1 MIIAPSILS
10 ADFGNLERDI
20 KLVENE
26 VKYLHVDV
34 MDGHFVPNITFGPD
48 VVAAIRK
55 FTNLTLDCHLMI
67 DNPAEYVEQFADAGG
82 DILTVHIE
90 STVHID
96 RVLQQIKSK
105 GVKAGIVLN
114 PGTPV
119 ADLIEI
125 LPVVDQVL
133 VMTVNPGFGGQTF
146 IPRTLKKIEELVK
159 IREAN
164 GYHYDIEVDGG
175 VNENTIKQCSDA
187 GANVFVAGSYVYGK
201 PNPVAQIK
209 KLKTAVN

>member
-10 ADFGNLERDI
+10 ADFGHLERDI
-20 KLVENE
+20 KLIKNE

-34 MDGHFVPNITFGPD
+34 MDGHFVSNITFGPD

-67 DNPAEYVEQFADAGG
+67 DNPADYVEQFADAGG

-96 RVLQQIKSK
+96 RVLQQIKNK

-119 ADLIEI
+119 AALSEV
-125 LPVVDQVL
+125 LPMVDQVL

-146 IPRTLKKIEELVK
+146 IPRTLQKIAELAK
-159 IREAN
+159 LREAN

-175 VNENTIKQCSDA
+175 VNETTIKQCSDA
-187 GANVFVAGSYVYGK
+187 GANVFVAGSYVYGHID
-201 PNPVAQIK
+201 PIAQIK
-209 KLKTAVN
+209 KLEAAI

>member
-10 ADFGNLERDI
+10 ADFGHLERDI

-48 VVAAIRK
+48 MVAAIHK

-67 DNPAEYVEQFADAGG
+67 DNPADYVEQFAAAGG

-96 RVLQQIKSK
+96 RVLQQIKNK

-114 PGTPV
+114 PGTSV
-119 ADLIEI
+119 TALSEV
-125 LPVVDQVL
+125 LPTVDQVL

-146 IPRTLKKIEELVK
+146 IPRTLQKIAELAK
-159 IREAN
+159 LREAN

-175 VNENTIKQCSDA
+175 VNETTIKQCSDA
-187 GANVFVAGSYVYGK
+187 GANVFVAGSYIYGHID
-201 PNPVAQIK
+201 PIAQIK
-209 KLKTAVN
+209 KLEAAI

>member
-48 VVAAIRK
+48 VVSAIRK

-67 DNPAEYVEQFADAGG
+67 DNPADYVEQFADAGG

-90 STVHID
+90 STVHIE
-96 RVLQQIKSK
+96 RVLQQIKNK
-105 GVKAGIVLN
+105 GIKAGIVLN
-114 PGTPV
+114 PGTPITALTEV
-119 ADLIEI
+119 
-125 LPVVDQVL
+125 LPIVDQVL

-146 IPRTLKKIEELVK
+146 IPRTLQKIAELAK
-159 IREAN
+159 LREVYN
-164 GYHYDIEVDGG
+164 YHYDIEVDGG
-175 VNENTIKQCSDA
+175 VNETTIKQCGDA
-187 GANVFVAGSYVYGK
+187 GANVFVAGSYVYGNAD
-201 PNPVAQIK
+201 PTAQIK
-209 KLKTAVN
+209 KLEAAI